1 MPIKGL
7 ILQPKSPIGLI
18 TVYIDNYGVF
28 EYNTEELRN
37 NCKIIGRIGET
48 HELGLMK

>member
-18 TVYIDNYGVF
+18 TVYISNYGVF
-28 EYNTEELRN
+28 EYVADELRK

-48 HELGLMK
+48 HELGLIK